1 LAAVNRQLLA
11 REQRLSFL
19 DKPGPECDNDSNGV
33 LMNIALSFKRALS
46 LIVLMS
52 TLLLGAVTQGKAP
65 DFLIQDDDV
74 VRGDPN
80 APITMLEYSDFT
92 CGFCEKFFHETFP
105 QLLSEYI
112 EKGKVRFVYRDFPRG
127 IGSPLRAADA
137 ARCAGEQNAYWPM
150 HDRLFNSGGQLAQD
164 DLKRYA
170 KELKLSGEQFSE
182 CMAAHRYMQDI
193 EKDLRDAGS
202 LGIRGTPAFVLFP
215 TKLPENP
222 HLILIPGAFPYE
234 TFKEEIDKLLKL
246 HEAPTSSML
255 LPIASSAQIEGA

>member
-1 LAAVNRQLLA
+1 
-11 REQRLSFL
+11 
-19 DKPGPECDNDSNGV
+19 
-33 LMNIALSFKRALS
+33 MNIIRSLKPAFS

-52 TLLLGAVTQGKAP
+52 AVLIGTATYGESP

-74 VRGDPN
+74 VRGDPK

-105 QLLSEYI
+105 KLLSEYI
-112 EKGKVRFVYRDFPRG
+112 ETGKVRFVYRDFPRG

-137 ARCAGEQNAYWPM
+137 ARCAGEQHAYWPM
-150 HDRLFNSGGQLAQD
+150 HDRLFNSGGRLAQD
-164 DLKRYA
+164 DLKQYA
-170 KELKLSGEQFSE
+170 KELKLNGEQFSA

-215 TKLPENP
+215 TKVPENP

-246 HEAPTSSML
+246 HENPLSSMS
-255 LPIASSAQIEGA
+255 LPGASSAQIEGA

>member
-1 LAAVNRQLLA
+1 
-11 REQRLSFL
+11 
-19 DKPGPECDNDSNGV
+19 
-33 LMNIALSFKRALS
+33 MNIALSFKSGLS
-46 LIVLMS
+46 LIVLLS
-52 TLLLGAVTQGKAP
+52 ALLMAAATQGKAP

-105 QLLSEYI
+105 QLLAEYI
-112 EKGKVRFVYRDFPRG
+112 DTGKVRFVYRDFPRG

-137 ARCAGEQNAYWPM
+137 ARCAGEQKAYWPM
-150 HDRLFNSGGQLAQD
+150 HDRLFNSGGQFSLD
-164 DLKRYA
+164 NLKQYA
-170 KELKLSGEQFSE
+170 KELNLNGEQFSE
-182 CMAAHRYMQDI
+182 CMAAHRYMPDI

-246 HEAPTSSML
+246 HEASPSSSL
-255 LPIASSAQIEGA
+255 PLPIASSSHIEGA